1 MKKVRVMDRQMANGI
16 TKKGLALAVAAAIAI
31 GGGIGTLVGLNLNKA
46 KTAAVPTNATT
57 TATTVAEEL
66 TAQEALVNKLDTF
79 LVQSNSTE
87 YSAVTIDG
95 KVLRYSADE
104 ALTMYLYMNKDNFDL
119 ATFVTLFG
127 DYTFKDEAD
136 MYIDFQNALIKNEI
150 YIANATAAPTPII
163 GLVDG
168 EADKKY
174 ISEVDQLYI
183 AYNNATTS
191 ETKTTAAN
199 AFNAEIENIFLNGTY
214 LEKGISAGVA
224 RMILTGY
231 FDSFEIKVMNSG
243 NIMDRSKRDILTEIE
258 DSLCAET
265 NMAIRDLLNQFEG
278 AKAASKLN
286 GIVLD
291 TSFST
296 LMAELKARLIAAG
309 LDINE
314 VEDYYNVDFSEGTK
328 VKISTSQ
335 GPTYSS
341 TVGTVP
347 NGTQVIASGSNVS
360 PSALDDVMETATP
373 QISSA
378 AASQTDAIQSS
389 IASENESAK
398 ESAVAEAP
406 IYQEVY
412 NTAFAAGEAGL
423 AKPSYYAK
431 KDSSDYEQKCESNYN
446 KQIDLGYSDGLVSR
460 AAQESANA
468 SIAESDA
475 LVAQATSSDKE
486 VIISY
491 SGNLSN
497 GRTASIVMLLKLEK
511 DVLVGNHTAFAD
523 APVKHL

>member
-1 MKKVRVMDRQMANGI
+1 MKRSKVTNRRMTNGI
-16 TKKGLALAVAAAIAI
+16 TKKGLAIAIAVAIAI
-31 GGGIGTLVGLNLNKA
+31 GGGIGTLIGLNLSKA
-46 KTAAVPTNATT
+46 KTTAVPTNATT
-57 TATTVAEEL
+57 TATTVAEEV
-66 TAQEALVNKLDTF
+66 TAQEELINKLDTF

-87 YSAVTIDG
+87 YGAVTIDG

-104 ALTMYLYMNKDNFDL
+104 ALTMYLYMNKDNLDL
-119 ATFVTLFG
+119 TTFVTLFG
-127 DYTFKDEAD
+127 DYTFKDAAA

-150 YIANATAAPTPII
+150 YIANAKTSPTPII

-168 EADKKY
+168 KADKKY

-183 AYNNATTS
+183 AYNNATTT
-191 ETKTTAAN
+191 ETKTAAAN

-231 FDSFEIKVMNSG
+231 FDSFEIKIRTSG
-243 NIMDRSKRDILTEIE
+243 NMMDLSKRDKITAIE

-278 AKAASKLN
+278 AKEASKLN

-291 TSFST
+291 SSFST
-296 LMAELKARLIAAG
+296 LMAQLKAKLIALG

-314 VEDYYNVDFSEGTK
+314 VVDYYNVDFSEGSK
-328 VKISTSQ
+328 VKISTSH
-335 GPTYSS
+335 GSTYSS

-347 NGTQVIASGSNVS
+347 NGTKIITSGSNVS
-360 PSALDDVMETATP
+360 PSDLNEVIETATP
-373 QISSA
+373 SMSSA

-389 IASENESAK
+389 IASANESAK

-412 NTAFAAGEAGL
+412 NTAFAAGEDGL
-423 AKPSYYAK
+423 AKPSYYTK
-431 KDSSDYEQKCESNYN
+431 KDSSNYEQKCESNYN
-446 KQIDLGYSDGLVSR
+446 KQVDLGYSDGLTSR
-460 AAQESANA
+460 AAQASANA
-468 SIAESDA
+468 SISESDA
-475 LVAQATSSDKE
+475 LVAQATSSDKKM
-486 VIISY
+486 VISY

-497 GRTASIVMLLKLEK
+497 ERKTSIVMLLQFEK
-511 DVLVGNHTAFAD
+511 DILVGNHTAFAD